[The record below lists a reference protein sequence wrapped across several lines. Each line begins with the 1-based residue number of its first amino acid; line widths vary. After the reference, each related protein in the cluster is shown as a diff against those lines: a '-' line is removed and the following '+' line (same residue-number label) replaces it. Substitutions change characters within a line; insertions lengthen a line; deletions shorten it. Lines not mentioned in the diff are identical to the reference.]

1 MTINLLQCDTI
12 MADHLN
18 ANEPYVLLLDYVRAY
33 DKVLHETLIVK
44 LPSFGISGKFLAWFA
59 NFLCNRRS
67 LFRVTELCL
76 LLSPLPLVWF
86 MGQ

>member
-1 MTINLLQCDTI
+1 

-18 ANEPYVLLLDYVRAY
+18 TNEPYVLLLAFIRAY
-33 DKVLHETLIVK
+33 DKELHETLIVK
-44 LPSFGISGKFLAWFA
+44 LPSFGISVKFLAWFA

-67 LFRVTELCL
+67 LFRVTELYL
-76 LLSPLPLVWF
+76 LLSLLPLVWF